1 MDLLNER
8 IGQELYERAILIFE
22 LHDKRTPEI
31 ERLADLAYERY
42 MESKALVGQFPENE
56 ILQENHNMLLLV
68 ALIFEMGCL
77 L

>member
-1 MDLLNER
+1 MDLVNER
-8 IGQELYERAILIFE
+8 LGQELYEKALLIFE
-22 LHDKRTPEI
+22 LHDKKSAEI
-31 ERLADLAYERY
+31 EKLADLAFERY
-42 MESKALVGQFPENE
+42 MESKALVRQFPNNE